1 MSIRE
6 GMVKNA
12 LTFLSNPSIK
22 DTTALKKV
30 SFLRNKGL
38 TDLEIEAGFNSAGMG
53 ASYTELLENPDA

>member
-53 ASYTELLENPDA
+53 ASYKELLENPDA